1 MKVSKGEIFERLFV
15 NEPELNLHIEQEA
28 GSQVKLYVINFEIS
42 GYRNT
47 EISNKIS
54 VEQLGEGCTT
64 EIYALAYLHG
74 EESVTTETH
83 VKHAVGGGASNQ
95 LIKFVL
101 DDEARGRFIGDLK
114 IDQDAQKTEAHQT
127 NRNLL
132 LSETAEMR
140 TQPQLEIYALAYL
153 KGDEK
158 VTTETHVTH
167 AVGGGKSEQ
176 LIKFVLDDNA
186 RGRFIGDLKIAPDAQ
201 QTEAHQTNRNLLL
214 SEAAEMRT
222 QPQLEIYADDVQA
235 THGASTG
242 QLDESALFYM
252 QQRGI
257 DKQKARQ
264 LLVGAFMREVL
275 DKIPHSLIP
284 HSLNPLLD
292 AIDGVVE

>member
-1 MKVSKGEIFERLFV
+1 MKVSKGDIFERLFV

-54 VEQLGEGCTT
+54 VEQLGEGCET
-64 EIYALAYLHG
+64 EIYALAYLKG
-74 EESVTTETH
+74 KQAVTTETH
-83 VKHAVGGGASNQ
+83 VKHAVGGGSSNQ

-114 IDQDAQKTEAHQT
+114 INQDAQKTEAHQT

-132 LSETAEMR
+132 LSET
-140 TQPQLEIYALAYL
+140 
-153 KGDEK
+153 
-158 VTTETHVTH
+158 
-167 AVGGGKSEQ
+167 
-176 LIKFVLDDNA
+176 
-186 RGRFIGDLKIAPDAQ
+186 
-201 QTEAHQTNRNLLL
+201 
-214 SEAAEMRT
+214 AEMRT

-264 LLVGAFMREVL
+264 LLVGAFMKEVL
-275 DKIPHSLIP
+275 DKIPDSLMPDALI
-284 HSLNPLLD
+284 PLLD